1 MHWCGTEG
9 SYNILVMELLGASLE
24 TLFKAQQ
31 KPFSLK
37 CSILLAEQMISRIEY
52 MHAKGFIHRDI
63 KPDNFLMGLGE
74 KSGVV
79 YIIDYGLSMPYH
91 DNKGNHIPYKSNKN
105 LAGTARYAS
114 INNHR
119 GVEQSRRD
127 DLEGALYVL
136 LYFLRGSLPWQGL
149 PAQNRREKYKRIL
162 DVKTVTPPESLC
174 KGFPGQLK
182 SLLRYCRGLKFEE
195 SPNYK
200 YIKSTLHEIAM
211 ENSFAFDNIFDW
223 TAAKPTVHNPPVEE
237 VKAAVIHEAKK
248 ENGERNA
255 LVRYNNSRAGAKN
268 RGKDEGKKGTKKN
281 GGCLVL

>member
-1 MHWCGTEG
+1 MHT
-9 SYNILVMELLGASLE
+9 
-24 TLFKAQQ
+24 
-31 KPFSLK
+31 
-37 CSILLAEQMISRIEY
+37 
-52 MHAKGFIHRDI
+52 KGFIHRDI
-63 KPDNFLMGLGE
+63 KPDNFLMGLEE

-105 LAGTARYAS
+105 LSGTARYAS

-182 SLLRYCRGLKFEE
+182 NLLRYCRGLKFEE
-195 SPNYK
+195 TPNYK
-200 YIKSTLHEIAM
+200 YIKDTLYEIAV
-211 ENSFAFDNIFDW
+211 ENSFTFDIIFDW
-223 TAAKPTVHNPPVEE
+223 TVTKTIVHNPPVKAEE
-237 VKAAVIHEAKK
+237 VKAVVSHEVKK
-248 ENGERNA
+248 ENGERNV
-255 LVRYNNSRAGAKN
+255 LVRYNNSRSGAKS
-268 RGKDEGKKGTKKN
+268 RGKESKDEGKKTAKKG
-281 GGCLVL
+281 GGCLVLCNQEFTFKLY